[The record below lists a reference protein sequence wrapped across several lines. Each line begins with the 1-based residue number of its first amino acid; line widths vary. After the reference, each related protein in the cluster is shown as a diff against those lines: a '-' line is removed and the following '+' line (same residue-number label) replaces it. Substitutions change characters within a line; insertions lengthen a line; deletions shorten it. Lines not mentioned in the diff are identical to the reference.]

1 MVKMNFSPNKTPIEI
16 IKESAFGSTYFRQIN
31 RWKKMM
37 KMIKDVGSKFDDYS
51 ISRIGLIN

>member
-1 MVKMNFSPNKTPIEI
+1 MNFSPNKTPIEI